1 MTSPPLV
8 DALVVAAGRGTRLK
22 LADDSAPKQ
31 YLPLAG
37 LPVLTWTLEALCAC
51 PDIHRVQVVIHAD
64 DHALYDEARM
74 ALSPDA
80 AARLLPAV
88 TGGDTRQAS
97 VRLGLEA
104 MSSGRDDVRHVLIHD
119 AARPFLPAEV
129 VTRLVAALR
138 AGDLAVLAALPVH
151 DTLKRAGPDG
161 FATGTVDRSGL
172 WAAQTPQ
179 GFGLA
184 EIVSA
189 HRAALAAGETAF
201 TDDTSLAEWAGLKVR
216 LVEGAAE
223 TYKIT
228 TRADL
233 DRARMDVD
241 RFAATLNRNAP
252 A

>member
-1 MTSPPLV
+1 MNSPPLV

-22 LADDSAPKQ
+22 SADDSAPKQ
-31 YLPLAG
+31 YLPLGG

-64 DHALYDEARM
+64 DQTLYEEARA
-74 ALSPDA
+74 ALSHHA
-80 AARLLPAV
+80 AGRLLPAV

-104 MSSGRDDVRHVLIHD
+104 MSAGRDEVRHVLIHD
-119 AARPFLPAEV
+119 AARPFLPVKVIE
-129 VTRLVAALR
+129 RMMAALR
-138 AGDLAVLAALPVH
+138 SGDLAVLAALPVH

-184 EIVSA
+184 EILAA
-189 HRAALAAGETAF
+189 HRAAFAAGEAAF

-233 DRARMDVD
+233 DRARRDVE

>member
-1 MTSPPLV
+1 MTSPHHV

-51 PDIHRVQVVIHAD
+51 PSIGRVQVIIHAD
-64 DHALYDEARM
+64 DQTLYEEARA
-74 ALSPDA
+74 ALTHNA
-80 AARLLPAV
+80 AARLLPSA
-88 TGGDTRQAS
+88 TGGDTRQES

-104 MSSGRDDVRHVLIHD
+104 LAASDENVRHVLIHD
-119 AARPFLPAEV
+119 AARPFLPV
-129 VTRLVAALR
+129 VVVERLVAALR
-138 AGDLAVLAALPVH
+138 SGDLAVLAALPVH

-184 EIVSA
+184 EILAA
-189 HRAALAAGETAF
+189 HRKALAAGETAF

-241 RFAATLNRNAP
+241 RFAAMLNRNTP

>member
-1 MTSPPLV
+1 MNSPPLV

-22 LADDSAPKQ
+22 SADDGAPKQ
-31 YLPLAG
+31 YLRLAG

-74 ALSPDA
+74 ALSRIA

-88 TGGDTRQAS
+88 TGGDTRQSS

-104 MSSGRDDVRHVLIHD
+104 MSAGRDDVRHVLIHD

-129 VTRLVAALR
+129 VERLVEALR
-138 AGDLAVLAALPVH
+138 GGDLAVLAALPVH

>member
-1 MTSPPLV
+1 MNTSPFV
-8 DALVVAAGRGTRLK
+8 DALVVAAGRGTRLMN
-22 LADDSAPKQ
+22 ADDSAPKQ

-37 LPVLTWTLEALCAC
+37 RPVLTWTLEALSAY
-51 PDIHRVQVVIHAD
+51 PDLRKVQVVIHAED
-64 DHALYDEARM
+64 ASLYE
-74 ALSPDA
+74 DA
-80 AARLLPAV
+80 CEGLTHAARLRLRPPV
-88 TGGDTRQAS
+88 TGGATRQAS
-97 VRLGLEA
+97 VHAGLEA
-104 MSSGRDDVRHVLIHD
+104 IAASGAAPGHVLIHD
-119 AARPFLPAEV
+119 AARPFLPVEV
-129 VTRLVAALR
+129 VARLVAALR

-161 FATGTVDRSGL
+161 FASGTVDRSRL

-189 HRAALAAGETAF
+189 HRAALAAGETDF